1 MVEHCLDLI
10 DAHEPLL
17 LAVEQREHVERF
29 LLPASPEEPLL
40 GDEFDHLAEGE
51 GLLVLVHV
59 GDLVLDL
66 LAVHLG
72 VGEVAQDAAQVL
84 PADVAGVRGVVE
96 GEGVLDLVFLG

>member
-17 LAVEQREHVERF
+17 LAVEQGEHVERF
-29 LLPASPEEPLL
+29 LLPASSEEPLL
-40 GDEFDHLAEGE
+40 GDELHHLAEGE